1 MSNMT
6 IPEDDR
12 RDEERE
18 EEEYV
23 KADARASRAEAEE
36 EPEEAAPE
44 EQAPPDEPEGDR
56 PDITVYSLLRMSL
69 GMYAEQAWIHMGV
82 RMDPNKQ
89 TTETNLPLSQVA
101 IDTAAF
107 IAEKLQPDLDD
118 AEKRE
123 IEQLLAN
130 LRINFVQRA

>member
-1 MSNMT
+1 MT

-12 RDEERE
+12 RDEEQE

-44 EQAPPDEPEGDR
+44 EPEGDR
-56 PDITVYSLLRMSL
+56 PDITVYSLLRMSI

-82 RMDPNKQ
+82 RMDTTKQ
-89 TTETNLPLSQVA
+89 TTETNLPLAQVA